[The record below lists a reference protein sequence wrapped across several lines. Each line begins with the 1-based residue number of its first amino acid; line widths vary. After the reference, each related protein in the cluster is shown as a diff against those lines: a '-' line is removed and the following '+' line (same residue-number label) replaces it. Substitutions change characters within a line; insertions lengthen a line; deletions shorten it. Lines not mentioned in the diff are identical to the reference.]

1 MKDDDLKKKMFLSI
15 MQKQLSYMLGRQQ
28 IFLELNDDIEESDE
42 LTEIMSN
49 APLNGAFLSLA
60 REVGCSVSYCNISIC
75 WVRTVGLFSEILWIE
90 WLTTIWSFLA
100 GWRKDLSLVQC

>member
-1 MKDDDLKKKMFLSI
+1 

-75 WVRTVGLFSEILWIE
+75 GSFFRDTVDWMADNNLVISCWMEKGSLPWAV
-90 WLTTIWSFLA
+90 LT
-100 GWRKDLSLVQC
+100 GMR